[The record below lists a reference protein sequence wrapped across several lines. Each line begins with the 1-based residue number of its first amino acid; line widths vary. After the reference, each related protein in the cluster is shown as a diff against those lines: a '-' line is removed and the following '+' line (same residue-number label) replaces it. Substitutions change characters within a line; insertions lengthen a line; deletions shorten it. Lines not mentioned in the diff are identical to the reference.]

1 MSKKLIAV
9 ASAAA
14 LALTAL
20 VGIAPAHATPTIT
33 YGDVT
38 AATST
43 NAGTAADPY
52 EALVPQLNTINRVD
66 TTGNALL
73 IAITDITAGDSATVS
88 SAGTAKVVGDAVTT
102 STKNLN
108 VSTLGAS
115 TLTKTASG
123 SSLNF
128 YVYSTSSAAN
138 STITVSVTK
147 TAGGT
152 KSTTTA
158 TKYFKANIGAAFAV
172 KDIVVPNT
180 TAAGAEAEVTYKVT
194 DVFGNE
200 IGAAGNTQA
209 SALTA
214 AATTTDGIATY
225 DTTRKLWVAEYIA
238 PANTKPY
245 TLTITHG
252 SATADHEDKGLGKHS
267 VADNIVVVNG
277 VANATAS
284 SQVTNLTSQVA
295 ALTAQVAGMVTKK
308 RFNKLARKWNKAF
321 PSQKVALKK

>member
-20 VGIAPAHATPTIT
+20 VGVAPAHATPTIT

-43 NAGTAADPY
+43 NAGTASDPY
-52 EALVPQLNTINRVD
+52 EALVPQLNTIARVD

-73 IAITDITAGDSATVS
+73 IAITNISAGDSATIS
-88 SAGTAKVVGDAVTT
+88 SAGTAKVVGDTVST

-123 SSLNF
+123 STLNF
-128 YVYSTSSAAN
+128 YVYSTSSAAA

-147 TAGGT
+147 TAAGT
-152 KSTTTA
+152 KSTTTE
-158 TKYFKANIGAAFAV
+158 TKYFKATTGSAFAV
-172 KDIVVPNT
+172 KDIVAPNT
-180 TAAGAEAEVTYKVT
+180 TTASAEAEVTYKVT

-200 IGAAGNTQA
+200 IGASGNTQA

-214 AATTTDGIATY
+214 ALTTTNGIASY
-225 DTTRKLWVAEYIA
+225 DTTRKLWVAQYTA

-252 SATADHEDKGLGKHS
+252 SNTADHEDKGLGKHS
-267 VADNIVVVNG
+267 LVDNIVVVNG
-277 VANATAS
+277 AANSTAS
-284 SQVTNLTSQVA
+284 SQVSALTTQVA
-295 ALTAQVAGMVTKK
+295 ALTADYNA
-308 RFNKLARKWNKAF
+308 LAAKWNKRVASKTA
-321 PSQKVALKK
+321 PKKKVALK

>member
-33 YGDVT
+33 YGDT
-38 AATST
+38 TGATST

-52 EALVPQLNTINRVD
+52 EAVVPQLNTL
-66 TTGNALL
+66 NATDVNVLT
-73 IAITDITAGDSATVS
+73 IAISTIGAGDTATVS
-88 SAGTAKVVGDAVTT
+88 IAGTAKVVGDTVAT

-108 VSTLGAS
+108 VSTLGGS

-123 SSLNF
+123 STLNF
-128 YVYSTSSAAN
+128 YVYGTSTAAA
-138 STITVSVTK
+138 STVTISVTK
-147 TAGGT
+147 TAAGT
-152 KSTTTA
+152 TSTTTA
-158 TKYFKANIGAAFAV
+158 TKVFKPTIGNAFAV
-172 KDIVVPNT
+172 KDIVSPNT
-180 TAAGAEAEVTYKVT
+180 TAASAEAEVTYKVT

-200 IGAAGNTQA
+200 IGATGNTQA

-214 AATTTDGIATY
+214 ALATTNGIASY
-225 DTTRKLWVAEYIA
+225 DATRKLWVAEYTA

-252 SATADHEDKGLGKHS
+252 SATADNEDKGLGKHS
-267 VADNIVVVNG
+267 LADNIVVVNG
-277 VANATAS
+277 AANSTAA
-284 SQVTNLTSQVA
+284 SQVA
-295 ALTAQVAGMVTKK
+295 ALTTQVAALVTAY
-308 RFNKLARKWNKAF
+308 NALAAKWNKRVASKTA
-321 PSQKVALKK
+321 PKKKVALK